1 MPDANARRTQHV
13 HRRTRSLATICTRQ
27 NETHAGGRLLAS
39 NSMGMQTI
47 LCTGA
52 AAVKRGGSAR
62 SGSHAGVARLA
73 RSVQAEGAAHLLVDD
88 ADVVLDATRF
98 QGVRLTPWSRLEHA

>member
-1 MPDANARRTQHV
+1 
-13 HRRTRSLATICTRQ
+13 
-27 NETHAGGRLLAS
+27 
-39 NSMGMQTI
+39 MGMQTI